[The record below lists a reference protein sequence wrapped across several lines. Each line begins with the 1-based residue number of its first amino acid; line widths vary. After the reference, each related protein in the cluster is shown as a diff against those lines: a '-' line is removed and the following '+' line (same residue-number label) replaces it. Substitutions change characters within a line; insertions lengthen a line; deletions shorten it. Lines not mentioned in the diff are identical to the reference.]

1 MGTIDGTTGVCEKR
15 AVPEGM
21 RTRAKLEGLK
31 GPISRRET
39 IVLSQ
44 WSQKSTSGHAITC
57 HHHEL
62 HLDLH
67 AQFALLPYTVTCGV
81 HSQWCNVHADVDSLR
96 EVTASGKPGPCRPT
110 KAELVKQ
117 QQLLECPREG

>member
-1 MGTIDGTTGVCEKR
+1 MGTMVLLVSARNVQCQRACEH
-15 AVPEGM
+15 EQ
-21 RTRAKLEGLK
+21 K
-31 GPISRRET
+31 GSISRRET
-39 IVLSQ
+39 IVLIQ
-44 WSQKSTSGHAITC
+44 WSQKCTSGHAITC